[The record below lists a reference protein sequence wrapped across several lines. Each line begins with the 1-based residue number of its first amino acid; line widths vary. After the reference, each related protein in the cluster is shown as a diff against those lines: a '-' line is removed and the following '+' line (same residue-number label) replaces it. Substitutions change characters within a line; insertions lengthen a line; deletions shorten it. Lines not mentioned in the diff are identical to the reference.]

1 MAVQWGDSLGRF
13 MKTSRHEDQQDYLK
27 ALDFHDELSPIIR
40 IYNVMSRCK
49 DKDEDQQDYLKALDF
64 ELNN

>member
-1 MAVQWGDSLGRF
+1 
-13 MKTSRHEDQQDYLK
+13 MKTNRHEDQQDYLK